1 MASKGGTKRKRQR
14 IPAVVPRI
22 VFGTAFIGV
31 IPACVVAACTGG
43 SDSGTVSSSSSGT
56 GSSSGAMGV
65 AAVAYQC
72 FDANDPNCF
81 QGVAAV
87 AYQCFDG
94 STDPNC
100 NFAVADAAFGDGA
113 SDADAADG

>member
-1 MASKGGTKRKRQR
+1 MASKGGKKRKRQR

-43 SDSGTVSSSSSGT
+43 SDSGTVSSSSSGV
-56 GSSSGAMGV
+56 MGV

-81 QGVAAV
+81 RGVAAV

-100 NFAVADAAFGDGA
+100 KLGVADAAFGDGA
-113 SDADAADG
+113 TDADGNADAADG